1 MAKASPGRELFGFT
15 TKSLQGRPTWT
26 FPAREKQIEYSNKK
40 CIQTARL
47 LQSHCNWLL
56 QLNAYCND
64 LLWHT
69 FSSNRCC
76 VLTESVKSAA
86 LTSWYVTCLKSHTAN
101 YLLNQYVLH
110 TAHSMNKY
118 VCQTQKEYPTV
129 SKQNNNCTFVS
140 GWLEG
145 ETASELT
152 LHAWPPISGSPAKPA
167 HYSCCGF

>member
-15 TKSLQGRPTWT
+15 TKSLQSRPTWT

-40 CIQTARL
+40 CIQTAGL

-76 VLTESVKSAA
+76 VLTEICEKCCLNLVICDVSEITYCQLLAQSV
-86 LTSWYVTCLKSHTAN
+86 CTA
-101 YLLNQYVLH
+101 YSLLNEQ
-110 TAHSMNKY
+110 
-118 VCQTQKEYPTV
+118 VCMSNTKRI
-129 SKQNNNCTFVS
+129 SNCQ
-140 GWLEG
+140 
-145 ETASELT
+145 
-152 LHAWPPISGSPAKPA
+152 
-167 HYSCCGF
+167 